1 MFPYDNWWRWYI
13 GGRHAHLI
21 EATEEH
27 LDVFQDPYRSV
38 LKDRAGRMRWALKV
52 RLFFMVL
59 LNLGLIATAAAWVAT
74 FVEGMAEIEAGLK
87 QVASIA
93 GAGTLL
99 LTGLWL
105 LATRYLGQLEA
116 DMVASMTL
124 GSPGGPPPSE
134 RERLKI
140 EALEDDSEPPW
151 RPITDRTRRKEG

>member
-1 MFPYDNWWRWYI
+1 MFPYDRWWHWYI

-27 LDVFQDPYRSV
+27 LDTFHEPYRSV
-38 LKDRAGRMRWALKV
+38 LKDRAVRMRWALKA
-52 RLFFMVL
+52 RLFVMVL
-59 LNLGLIATAAAWVAT
+59 LNLGLIATAVAWLAT
-74 FVEGMAEIEAGLK
+74 VVEGLADLESGLK
-87 QVASIA
+87 QVASVA
-93 GAGTLL
+93 GASTLA

-124 GSPGGPPPSE
+124 GSPGAPAPSAE
-134 RERLKI
+134 DRLEI